1 MEDGKMDAEELCE
14 VLCQD
19 GHVDECP
26 KKELR
31 REEQLEQT
39 ILIVRQEEAHEG
51 YLKKRGDEMEP
62 GDGVETPI
70 NTAEPRLP
78 AHWEFTLEEKMT
90 VTIYSDMTATEM
102 VEWLMET
109 PANGY
114 AFDGQTLIPV
124 RRIIAA
130 RRYETGGYLHDTLTE
145 NDCMRQALENMKK
158 RRGGK

>member
-70 NTAEPRLP
+70 NTAEPVNLWRVELDNGQHIIIENELN
-78 AHWEFTLEEKMT
+78 AKQMAGLLMDQMGGGYVYDEKS
-90 VTIYSDMTATEM
+90 V
-102 VEWLMET
+102 V
-109 PANGY
+109 
-114 AFDGQTLIPV
+114 PV
-124 RRIIAA
+124 RRIVSAEII
-130 RRYETGGYLHDTLTE
+130 E
-145 NDCMRQALENMKK
+145 Q
-158 RRGGK
+158 RGEAIQKTWGFRTNRERD